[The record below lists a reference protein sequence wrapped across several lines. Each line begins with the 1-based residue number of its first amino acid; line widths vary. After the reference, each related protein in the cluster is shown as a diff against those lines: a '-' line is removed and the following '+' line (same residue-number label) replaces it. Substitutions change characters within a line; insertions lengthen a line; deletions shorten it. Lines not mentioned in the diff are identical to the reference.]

1 VRAEVAIVGNG
12 VAGYA
17 CAARLA
23 RHGIRPLLVGPG
35 LPIDRPPL
43 TKQGLA
49 RGAPVLLADEN
60 RLADLGIER
69 LDAMV
74 DEADLATGRLVAGG
88 IEIEAEVVVLAT
100 GLSYRPPRI
109 PGLEVAH
116 VNATPRGMTR
126 LVAALAGGPKRVVVV
141 GAGLIGTE
149 TAATLAA
156 AGHDVTAL
164 DVLGR
169 PLDRLH
175 DPLSKLGAA
184 ALAEAGARFVGG
196 AELTELVAE
205 HENEN
210 EQVTVCYKGGSLI
223 ADVVVAATGGRA
235 FVPPGLDVDVGELP
249 LAVDRDLRVP
259 GHARVH
265 AVGDLILAPHA
276 RFGPIRFPHWDMA
289 VATGDRA
296 ADAIAGVVS
305 ELDRLP
311 YWWTDIGPRTFA
323 EVGWAEAAAG
333 WEEED
338 GIHVGRDT
346 TGEAVAALV
355 VDDPRRLRAARALL
369 DAGGP

>member
-1 VRAEVAIVGNG
+1 VNAEVAIVGNG

-23 RHGIRPLLVGPG
+23 RHGIRPLLIGPG
-35 LPIDRPPL
+35 LPVDRPPL

-49 RGAPVLLADEN
+49 RGAPVLLADEK
-60 RLADLGIER
+60 RLADLGVER

-74 DEADLATGRLVAGG
+74 DEADLASGRLVAGD
-88 IEIEAEVVVLAT
+88 AEVDAEAIVLAT

-109 PGLEVAH
+109 PGLELAH

-126 LVAALAGGPKRVVVV
+126 LVDALAGAPKRVVVV

-149 TAATLAA
+149 TAATLAVS
-156 AGHDVTAL
+156 GHDVTAL
-164 DVLGR
+164 DLLER

-175 DPLSKLGAA
+175 EPLPALGAA
-184 ALAEAGARFVGG
+184 ALAQAGARFVGG
-196 AELTELVAE
+196 LELTELVAE
-205 HENEN
+205 QEN
-210 EQVTVCYKGGSLI
+210 EQVTVCYQDGSLT

-235 FVPPGLDVDVGELP
+235 SVPPGLDVGAAELP
-249 LAVDRDLRVP
+249 LAVDTDLRVP
-259 GHARVH
+259 GLARVH

-289 VATGDRA
+289 IATGDRA
-296 ADAIAGVVS
+296 ADAIAGVES

-311 YWWTDIGPRTFA
+311 YWWTDIGARTFA
-323 EVGWAEAAAG
+323 EVGWADAAAEWG
-333 WEEED
+333 EED
-338 GIHVGRDT
+338 GIHVGRGGA
-346 TGEAVAALV
+346 GEPVAALV

-369 DAGGP
+369 GA

>member
-1 VRAEVAIVGNG
+1 MNAEVAIVGNG

-23 RHGIRPLLVGPG
+23 RHGIRPLLIGPG
-35 LPIDRPPL
+35 LPVDRPPL

-49 RGAPVLLADEN
+49 AGAPVLLADEK
-60 RLADLGIER
+60 RLDNLGIDR

-74 DEADLATGRLVAGG
+74 DEADLVSGRLVAGG
-88 IEIEAEVVVLAT
+88 AEIDAETIVLAT

-126 LVAALAGGPKRVVVV
+126 LVDALAGGPKRVVVV

-149 TAATLAA
+149 TAATLAV
-156 AGHDVTAL
+156 AGHDVTAI
-164 DVLGR
+164 DVLDR

-175 DPLSKLGAA
+175 DPLPALGAA

-196 AELTELVAE
+196 AELTEVAVE
-205 HENEN
+205 DA
-210 EQVTVCYKGGSLI
+210 QATVCYKDGSLA
-223 ADVVVAATGGRA
+223 ADVVVAATGGRPFA
-235 FVPPGLDVDVGELP
+235 PPGLGLDAAELP
-249 LAVDRDLRVP
+249 LRVGPDLRVP
-259 GHARVH
+259 GHERVH

-289 VATGDRA
+289 IATGDRA
-296 ADAIAGVVS
+296 ADAIAGVDS
-305 ELDRLP
+305 ELDRPP

-323 EVGWAEAAAG
+323 EVGWAEAAMEWG
-333 WEEED
+333 EED
-338 GIHVGRDT
+338 GLHVGRDA
-346 TGEAVAALV
+346 TGGPVAVLV
-355 VDDPRRLRAARALL
+355 VDDPRKLRAGRALL
-369 DAGGP
+369 GA

>member
-1 VRAEVAIVGNG
+1 MKAQVAIVGNG

-23 RHGIRPLLVGPG
+23 RHGIRPLLIGTG
-35 LPIDRPPL
+35 LPVDRPPL

-49 RGAPVLLADEN
+49 RGAPVLLADET
-60 RLADLGIER
+60 RLDSLGIDR

-74 DEADLATGRLVAGG
+74 DEADLAAGRLVAGG
-88 IEIEAEVVVLAT
+88 VEVDADTVVLAT

-109 PGLEVAH
+109 PGLELAH

-126 LVAALAGGPKRVVVV
+126 LVDALAGGPQQVVVV

-149 TAATLAA
+149 TAATLAV

-164 DVLGR
+164 DVLPR

-175 DPLSKLGAA
+175 EPLPGLGAA
-184 ALAEAGARFVGG
+184 ALADVGARFLGG
-196 AELTELVAE
+196 AELIAVVVEDE
-205 HENEN
+205 R
-210 EQVTVCYKGGSLI
+210 VTVRYTHGSLT
-223 ADVVVAATGGRA
+223 ADVVVAATGGRP
-235 FVPPGLDVDVGELP
+235 FVPPGLGLDAAELP

-259 GHARVH
+259 GLPRVH
-265 AVGDLILAPHA
+265 AVGDLIVAPHA

-289 VATGDRA
+289 IATGDRA
-296 ADAIAGVVS
+296 ADAIAGVAS
-305 ELDRLP
+305 ELARLP

-323 EVGWAEAAAG
+323 EVGWADAAVEWA
-333 WEEED
+333 EED
-338 GIHVGRDT
+338 GIHVGRDGA
-346 TGEAVAALV
+346 GEAVAALV

-369 DAGGP
+369 DAAGP